1 MATMN
6 SALFIQ
12 EVEPVMNTVF
22 DGLYTELSPE
32 WTAIYKKETAIPRRF
47 EDDSVLFGFGTAVEK
62 GEGAPITYDE
72 GGEAYQVRYLNKTY
86 ALAFALT
93 EELIEDGDH
102 ISISSIYT
110 QHLARAHRI
119 TEEIVHA
126 APLNNATNGAF
137 VGGDGV
143 TLLNTAHPLAG
154 GGTFSNT
161 LTTAANL
168 SSAALEQ
175 LLIQARTAPD
185 ERGNKLIAVKP
196 LRLIIAPDNEF
207 NADRILNSTLR
218 PGTANNDINAIR
230 NMGYLRDV
238 VTLTQLTNPNV
249 YFIQTDA
256 PRGLIHKT
264 RAGMKRAM
272 EGDFESGSMRYKA
285 RQRFAVNVTD
295 PRAVWG
301 SVGV

>member
-1 MATMN
+1 MPVMN

-22 DGLYTELSPE
+22 DGLYNELEAE
-32 WTAIYKKETAIPRRF
+32 WPQIYTKEKALPRKF
-47 EDDSVLFGFGTAVEK
+47 EDDSVLSGFGVAVEK
-62 GEGAPITYDE
+62 GEGAPITYDM
-72 GGEAYQVRYLNKTY
+72 GGEVYQVRYLNKVY

-93 EELIEDGDH
+93 EELLEDGDH
-102 ISISSIYT
+102 IGIARIYT
-110 QHLARAHRI
+110 EHLGRAHRI

-126 APLNNATNGAF
+126 QPLNNATNGAF
-137 VGGDGV
+137 LGGDGSP
-143 TLLNTAHPLAG
+143 LLSTTHGLAS

-161 LTTAANL
+161 LATPANL

-185 ERGNKLIAVKP
+185 ERGNKLIKVKP

-230 NMGYLRDV
+230 NRGYLRDV
-238 VTLTQLTNPNV
+238 VTLTQLANPNA

-256 PRGLIHKT
+256 PRGLLHKT
-264 RAGMKRAM
+264 RVKLDRKM
-272 EGDFESGSMRYKA
+272 EGDFETGSMRYKA
-285 RQRFAVNVTD
+285 RQRFAVNYTD
-295 PRAVWG
+295 PRAVFG

>member
-1 MATMN
+1 MN

-22 DGLYTELSPE
+22 DGVYAELPPE
-32 WTAIYKKETAIPRRF
+32 WTKIYEKETAIQRRF
-47 EDDSVLFGFGTAVEK
+47 QDDSVLFGFGAAPEK
-62 GEGAPITYDE
+62 GEGAPITYDM
-72 GGEAYQVRYLNKTY
+72 GGEAYQVRYLNKVY

-102 ISISSIYT
+102 INIASIYT
-110 QHLARAHRI
+110 KHLARSHRV

-161 LTTAANL
+161 LTNPANL

-175 LLIQARTAPD
+175 LLIQARTVPD
-185 ERGNKLIAVKP
+185 ERGNKIIAVKP
-196 LRLIIAPDNEF
+196 LRLIIDPSNEF

-238 VTLTQLTNPNV
+238 VTLSQLTNPNI

-256 PRGLIHKT
+256 PRGLLHLT
-264 RAGMKRAM
+264 RTPMKRAM
-272 EGDFESGSMRYKA
+272 EGDFDSGSMRYKA
-285 RQRFAVNVTD
+285 RQRFAVGVTD
-295 PRAVWG
+295 PRAVFG
-301 SVGV
+301 SSGF